1 MKSDKYQKELLF
13 FSMTYEFFEMYLSR
27 QCGRSHHTVKSYR
40 DALSLFRRYILQKL
54 GISIGTFTFS
64 QCSRTVVLGF
74 MDYLDTLGSAAST
87 RNHRL
92 AALKSYVSFA
102 ADKDVTLQ
110 SKSLEIRR
118 VPRCKQQVIEREL
131 IPEDAM
137 AAILRQPPN
146 TKMGLRD
153 RTIMILLYDS
163 GARLGELLG
172 LTVSDVVKEGDNP
185 YIRIHGK
192 GGKQRVVPISVK
204 TAAHLAQYIYIY
216 HIVRPPGTDSLF
228 FTVIKNV
235 ANVMSESNVERF
247 LNKYACEARAQC
259 CSIPVNLHP
268 HMFRR
273 TRATQL
279 YQNGV
284 ALPLV
289 SRILG
294 HASMQ
299 TTQLYAIPSMDML
312 RHAMERVETTAQRAE
327 KPVWMEDETIMAK
340 LSGLR

>member
-1 MKSDKYQKELLF
+1 MKSDNYLKEPLF
-13 FSMTYEFFEMYLSR
+13 FSMTYEFLEIYLSR

-40 DALSLFRRYILQKL
+40 DALSLFRRYVLQKL
-54 GISIGTFTFS
+54 GISIGAFTFS

-74 MDYLDTLGSAAST
+74 MDYLDALGSAAST

-110 SKSLEIRR
+110 SKSLEICRI
-118 VPRCKQQVIEREL
+118 PRCKQQVIEREL

-172 LTVSDVVKEGDNP
+172 LTISDVVTEASNP

-216 HIVRPPGTDSLF
+216 HTVRPPGTDFLF

-235 ANVMSESNVERF
+235 ANVMSEGNVERF
-247 LNKYACEARAQC
+247 LNKYASEARVKC
-259 CSIPVNLHP
+259 CSIPTRLHP

-299 TTQLYAIPSMDML
+299 TTQLYATPSMDML

-327 KPVWMEDETIMAK
+327 KPAWMEDETIMAK

>member
-1 MKSDKYQKELLF
+1 MKSNKYPTEFLF
-13 FSMTYEFFEMYLSR
+13 FSMTYEFLEVYLSK

-40 DALSLFRRYILQKL
+40 DALSLFRRYILQNL
-54 GISIGTFTFS
+54 GISIGAFTFS

-74 MDYLDTLGSAAST
+74 MDYLETLGSAAST

-110 SKSLEIRR
+110 SKSLEICR
-118 VPRCKQQVIEREL
+118 VPRCKQQIIEPEVITK
-131 IPEDAM
+131 DAM
-137 AAILRQPPN
+137 AALLRQPPN

-153 RTIMILLYDS
+153 RTIMVLLYDS

-172 LTVSDVVKEGDNP
+172 LTVSDVMLEGGNP

-192 GGKQRVVPISVK
+192 GGKERVVPISVK
-204 TAAHLAQYIYIY
+204 TAAHLSQYIYIF
-216 HIVRPPGTDSLF
+216 HIVSPPGTDSLF
-228 FTVIKNV
+228 FTIIKKM
-235 ANVMSESNVERF
+235 ANVMSEGNVER
-247 LNKYACEARAQC
+247 LIAKYGREARVQC
-259 CSIPVNLHP
+259 CSIPERLHP

-279 YQNGV
+279 YQSGV

-299 TTQLYAIPSMDML
+299 TTQLYAKPSMDML
-312 RHAMERVETTAQRAE
+312 RHAMEAADTTLQSAE
-327 KPVWMEDETIMAK
+327 KPIWMEDETIMAK

>member
-1 MKSDKYQKELLF
+1 MNSEQYRKEPLF
-13 FSMTYEFFEMYLSR
+13 FSLTYEFLELYLPK
-27 QCGRSHHTVKSYR
+27 QCGRSGHTIESYR
-40 DALSLFRRYILQKL
+40 DALSLFRRYVVRVL
-54 GISIGTFTFS
+54 GISIGVFTFA
-64 QCSRTVVLGF
+64 QCSRASVMGF
-74 MDYLDTLGSAAST
+74 MDYLVTLGSKAST
-87 RNHRL
+87 RNQRL

-110 SKSLEIRR
+110 SKALEIRR
-118 VPRCKQQVIEREL
+118 VPRCKDSILEREVVS
-131 IPEDAM
+131 EEAM
-137 AAILRQPPN
+137 AAILRRPPN

-163 GARLGELLG
+163 GVRLGELLG
-172 LTVSDVVKEGDNP
+172 LTVPDVVLEGDNP

-192 GGKQRVVPISVK
+192 GGKQRVVPISIK
-204 TAAHLAQYIYIY
+204 TAAHLSVYISVY
-216 HIVRPPGTDSLF
+216 HTATPPGTDFLF
-228 FTVIKNV
+228 FTVIKNSPN
-235 ANVMSESNVERF
+235 AMSEGNVERF
-247 LNKYACEARAQC
+247 LAKYAREARAQC
-259 CSIPVNLHP
+259 PSVPAKVHP

-294 HASMQ
+294 HASLQ
-299 TTQLYAIPSMDML
+299 TTQLYAKPSMDML
-312 RHAMERVETTAQRAE
+312 RHAMEAVESPAQRAE
-327 KPVWMEDETIMAK
+327 KPAWIEDEAIMAK

>member
-1 MKSDKYQKELLF
+1 MKSDKYPTEPLF
-13 FSMTYEFFEMYLSR
+13 FSLTYEFLEVYLTK
-27 QCGRSHHTVKSYR
+27 QCGRSPHTVESYR
-40 DALSLFRRYILQKL
+40 DALTLFRRYLLQNL
-54 GISIGTFTFS
+54 RISIGAFTFD
-64 QCSRTVVLGF
+64 QCSRTSVMGF
-74 MDYLDTLGSAAST
+74 MDYLVTLGNEAST
-87 RNHRL
+87 RNQRL

-110 SKSLEIRR
+110 SKALEIQRL
-118 VPRCKQQVIEREL
+118 PRCKQPIIERE
-131 IPEDAM
+131 IVSEEAM

-146 TKMGLRD
+146 TRMGLRD

-163 GARLGELLG
+163 GVRLAELLG
-172 LTVSDVVKEGDNP
+172 LTVSDVVTEGDNP

-192 GGKQRVVPISVK
+192 GGKQRVVPISLK
-204 TAAHLAQYIYIY
+204 TAAHLSGYISVY
-216 HIVRPPGTDSLF
+216 HTTTPPGTDFLF
-228 FTVIKNV
+228 FTVIKSS
-235 ANVMSESNVERF
+235 ANAMSGGNVERF
-247 LNKYACEARAQC
+247 LAKYAREANSQC
-259 CSIPVNLHP
+259 PSVPAKVYP

-294 HASMQ
+294 HASLQ
-299 TTQLYAIPSMDML
+299 TTQIYATPSMDML
-312 RHAMERVETTAQRAE
+312 RHAMEAVETPVQRAE
-327 KPVWMEDETIMAK
+327 KPVWTEDEAVMAK